1 MLMQIYPIYRKVLYD
16 GIKVSQILAH
26 LPFATLSS
34 ITEPLI
40 ALGRSDLADTPA
52 FVKEF
57 SKGIGKSTKK
67 SAQRFYNHMQAAR
80 GKEVKGFKDLSDE
93 DWLDAYRAGVATEQ
107 AMMTKIE
114 GMFAEGMQTGKARN
128 IINAFFNVNFLQQWT
143 QGVQLGAFNYAKE
156 RSIRIL
162 GELAEDKNVYGIQ
175 LTTNSRGRKAD
186 QLREIGIDPKQGVA
200 AYRRALDKDGIF
212 NKEAFKEDP
221 FYDTEFTSAAALF
234 SKEIILNPSAAE
246 LNKPMWF
253 NSPGAGIFVQ
263 FAGYPTAFNNT
274 VLKGFARDVIRHPTA
289 NAPKVIA
296 ASGMMAGTATLMNW
310 LRSGGESLKDR
321 KDTEIILQSFERPGL
336 LGWLQYPLRYYEG
349 TQYGAGFIGSS
360 LKSISGP
367 FVGDVVDGIAYRQ
380 PWFLALG
387 TNLPGYGALSP
398 QAKRDFKEMLRITF
412 DKKESDPRL
421 RRAKGGEVVGVLNV
435 KEEPDEVKMR
445 GLPYSYSELAGPLF
459 QDEEERGAFA
469 KGGKAVLTDTEE
481 AYTYITKDEDAYN
494 IQLNN
499 NPIDVYTEE
508 ELPNLKIKDTYYT
521 GFKGN
526 TVSDRLNSVRQSNTI
541 GLLVTKN
548 KNKAQGVVKAQGKI
562 KFNTVLKLDIARAT
576 PEAVQSELNKDIDN
590 VIKIADKVVGKEI
603 IKATNDNLAIRD
615 DIFTNDPNKTSEKK
629 RVVEKSKSFLVRHQ
643 LLKLGYDAIETKE
656 GYVLLRE
663 NQFLPTEI
671 MKRKTRFDDRLQK
684 QKAGIINIDLFK
696 DIIREEEGLEY
707 EAYKPDPT
715 EEHHT
720 IGYGHYG
727 PDVKE
732 GMTVTL
738 EEAENY
744 LDNDI
749 RIRLNEINRAIPKF
763 NSFSQDLQTSLFS
776 EYYRG
781 SIPQSPN
788 TRKLINE
795 GKYSQ
800 AADEFLN
807 NDEYRNAEKLGIPG
821 IRKRMEKVF
830 NALKKERQQYNEG
843 GESLTLEQ
851 KQKRYDLNKKYLEEI
866 HNYSVANKATG
877 LDNEGKTIS
886 MATSSLGTAAD
897 KHYIINKWN
906 PYTKKLEDDSFVL
919 KRIESLVKEGKLLPY
934 STPKEAEE
942 DRAKIR
948 NEILNRR
955 QQLGFGGLASKLAQ
969 RLSRKVMPAPQ
980 RFLDK
985 EDKAYKPFLKDFEF
999 TEGGR
1004 YIEMDQKGPK
1014 DITGEYPK
1022 QANISVDSEGKA
1034 SLSISKEIFTEPPE
1048 TSGKIIRTNLF
1059 KKKAGWKW
1067 LVTPKGF
1074 DPNPQGNFPIVSV
1087 ETGNKHYYSLSTD
1100 FPKGVELSRYA
1111 KKTSEPRLRPTT
1123 KGDLKFGDIIGKISV
1138 RGKEHPVYN
1147 NLTVESLL
1155 DNKQQ
1160 FNKGGLVRK
1169 IILEEND

>member
-114 GMFAEGMQTGKARN
+114 GMFAEGMQTGKAKN

-212 NKEAFKEDP
+212 NKETFKEDP

-360 LKSISGP
+360 LKSVSGP

-955 QQLGFGGLASKLAQ
+955 QQLGFGGLTA
-969 RLSRKVMPAPQ
+969 V
-980 RFLDK
+980 
-985 EDKAYKPFLKDFEF
+985 LK
-999 TEGGR
+999 R
-1004 YIEMDQKGPK
+1004 
-1014 DITGEYPK
+1014 
-1022 QANISVDSEGKA
+1022 
-1034 SLSISKEIFTEPPE
+1034 
-1048 TSGKIIRTNLF
+1048 R
-1059 KKKAGWKW
+1059 
-1067 LVTPKGF
+1067 
-1074 DPNPQGNFPIVSV
+1074 
-1087 ETGNKHYYSLSTD
+1087 
-1100 FPKGVELSRYA
+1100 
-1111 KKTSEPRLRPTT
+1111 
-1123 KGDLKFGDIIGKISV
+1123 
-1138 RGKEHPVYN
+1138 
-1147 NLTVESLL
+1147 
-1155 DNKQQ
+1155 QQ
-1160 FNKGGLVRK
+1160 
-1169 IILEEND
+1169 ND